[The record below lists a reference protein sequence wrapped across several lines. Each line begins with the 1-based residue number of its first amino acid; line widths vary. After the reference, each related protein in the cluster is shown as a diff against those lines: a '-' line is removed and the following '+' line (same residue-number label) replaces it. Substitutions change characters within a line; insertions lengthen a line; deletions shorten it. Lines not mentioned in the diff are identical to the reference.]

1 MIDYSNHI
9 ESRLLTWNQLEKQ
22 LSLWR
27 FKSQKIVFTNGCFD
41 LIHQGHIDYLA
52 KAASFGNQLI
62 IGLNT
67 DDSVKRLKGVE
78 RPINHQYARAKV
90 LSALI
95 FTSAVVLFDQDTPL
109 ELIQLIEPD
118 ILVKGG
124 DYQLNEVVGKEFA
137 KETRIIPLTPGFS
150 TTQTLEKL
158 KRY

>member
-109 ELIQLIEPD
+109 ELIQLIKPD

>member
-52 KAASFGNQLI
+52 KAASLGNQLI

-109 ELIQLIEPD
+109 ELIQLIKPD

-158 KRY
+158 KR

>member
-27 FKSQKIVFTNGCFD
+27 FKNQKIAFTNGCFD

-124 DYQLNEVVGKEFA
+124 DYHLNEVVGKEFA
-137 KETRIIPLTPGFS
+137 KETKIIPLTPGFS

-158 KRY
+158 KR

>member
-109 ELIQLIEPD
+109 ELIQLIKPD

-158 KRY
+158 KR

>member
-1 MIDYSNHI
+1 
-9 ESRLLTWNQLEKQ
+9 
-22 LSLWR
+22 
-27 FKSQKIVFTNGCFD
+27 
-41 LIHQGHIDYLA
+41 LA

-109 ELIQLIEPD
+109 ELIQLIKPD

-137 KETRIIPLTPGFS
+137 KETRIIPLTQGFS

-158 KRY
+158 KR

>member
-27 FKSQKIVFTNGCFD
+27 FKNQKIVFTNGCFD

-78 RPINHQYARAKV
+78 RPINNQYARAKV

-124 DYQLNEVVGKEFA
+124 DYHLNEVVGKEFA

-158 KRY
+158 KR

>member
-27 FKSQKIVFTNGCFD
+27 FKNQKIAFTNGCFD

-78 RPINHQYARAKV
+78 RPINNQYARAKV

-124 DYQLNEVVGKEFA
+124 DYHLNEVVGKEFA
-137 KETRIIPLTPGFS
+137 KETKIIPLTPGFS

-158 KRY
+158 KR